1 MVRAFVM
8 VKTAAGA
15 SARVVAAIRDD
26 ERVREAHVVAG
37 EYDVIVE
44 VEAGEVYEVL
54 GTVSD
59 GIRSLDGVAD
69 TRTYIAMG

>member
-8 VKTAAGA
+8 VKAAAGA
-15 SARVVAAIRDD
+15 AEDVVTAVRDD

-37 EYDVIVE
+37 EYDVIAE
-44 VEAGEVYEVL
+44 VEAEEVYEVL
-54 GTVSD
+54 QTVSD